1 MILFGY
7 KTTYGT
13 IIRALCAIGVGGV
26 MVFMPNR
33 GTELL
38 VKIIGA
44 VIFAA
49 GLVSLTIS
57 IINRKEVKS
66 NQFTFNLILA
76 CIVGGLGL
84 LLIFF
89 PEILTKT
96 IIVVAGLGLIIFGGL
111 QMLVVG
117 GAASMLGMG
126 YTPVI
131 LGAFALAGGIV
142 ILFNPFTEQVM
153 SIIAGAFLI
162 YYGLSELLS
171 LKKVTAARKEYEI
184 KFSQTG
190 ENPVKEVI
198 KGSVNTAFG
207 NVKDAEYT
215 KVDDQ

>member
-96 IIVVAGLGLIIFGGL
+96 IIVVVGLGLIIFGGL

-153 SIIAGAFLI
+153 SVIAGAFLI

-198 KGSVNTAFG
+198 KGSVSTAFG

>member
-96 IIVVAGLGLIIFGGL
+96 IIVVVGLGLIIFGGL

-117 GAASMLGMG
+117 GAASLLGMG

-153 SIIAGAFLI
+153 SVIAGAFLI

-198 KGSVNTAFG
+198 KGSVSTAFG